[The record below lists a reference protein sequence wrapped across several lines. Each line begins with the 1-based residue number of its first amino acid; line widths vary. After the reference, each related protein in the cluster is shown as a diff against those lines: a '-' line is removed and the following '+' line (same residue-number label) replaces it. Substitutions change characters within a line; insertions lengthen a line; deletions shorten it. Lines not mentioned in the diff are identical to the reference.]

1 MKPITKILTTINMK
15 SNKNKRLVL
24 LDAHAILHR
33 SYHGMP
39 EFTDRNG
46 QPVGALYGYISM
58 IARIKNDLKPDYM
71 AACYDLPRPTFRHL
85 AYDNYKGTRSATDE
99 ALKSQIDISYDIC
112 KGLNIPIYKC
122 EGFEADDL
130 LGTIAE
136 IMKMS
141 HPEVEVIIASGD
153 MDTMQLIDDN
163 VKVYT
168 LKKANETVLYGSA
181 EVYSKYGFYPN
192 QIADYKA
199 IAGDTSDN
207 IIGVPGI
214 GVKGATDLIQ
224 RYNDLD
230 NIYKNIEKENF
241 DYKKEGLRERL
252 IKLLIENKDSAY
264 FSKTLATIR
273 LDVPITF
280 IPTMWSVDAEVY
292 RALCDRF
299 NFKSLRNKFDDYM
312 DDKPVSLD
320 DDKPIV
326 YDEYAYRGLKTMM
339 NLYDSE
345 MVNIK
350 VADIL
355 ENLNVKSTED
365 AENKLKEILTNEKI
379 NLIIP
384 NDNGMCSLYDYYQI
398 VEYPI
403 VKIIKHIE
411 ESGIQVNAEMLRIQS
426 KKLHEIIIELEKS
439 IYNFAGG
446 EFNINS
452 PKQLADI
459 IYDKLNLGEKIKKT
473 KTGQRSTNMEML
485 NSLRDEH
492 EIIDKIIKYRELYKL
507 VSTYIDTLPDY
518 IKEDGKIHSKLILN
532 GAATGRFSSE
542 HPNLQNLPAKS
553 GEALEIRKAFT
564 ASYGHKLLS
573 LDYSQ
578 IELRLAAILSGDEAL
593 LQIFRDGIDVHAGV
607 AALVYDKLATDIN
620 NDERRHAKAINF
632 GILYGMGVNAL
643 KDSMGV
649 ERVVAQEFYNKYKER
664 FYVLM
669 NYLDDVKRRA
679 EATGYT
685 ETLFGRRR
693 QIPLLR
699 SKLPFMRAQG
709 ERIAINAPVQGAGAE
724 LIKLAMIDV
733 YRYIQ
738 EKNKEEVKEKNN
750 DTTNLSKTTLETKMN
765 IKMIMQVHDEL
776 IFEIKEDDNT
786 SAKEIKN
793 IMENVLKK
801 RGIDIIPI
809 AVGVSEGHNLFE
821 LK

>member
-1 MKPITKILTTINMK
+1 MKN
-15 SNKNKRLVL
+15 NKKRLVL

-58 IARIKNDLKPDYM
+58 IARIKNDLKPDYI

-112 KGLNIPIYKC
+112 AGLNIPIYKC
-122 EGFEADDL
+122 EGFEADDV

-136 IMKMS
+136 IVKTS
-141 HPEVEVIIASGD
+141 SPDIEIIIASGD

-168 LKKANETVLYGSA
+168 LKKANETALYDRDA
-181 EVYSKYGFYPN
+181 MYVKYGFYPL
-192 QIADYKA
+192 QIPDYKA
-199 IAGDTSDN
+199 IAGDSSDN
-207 IIGVPGI
+207 IIGVSGI

-224 RYNDLD
+224 KYNDLD
-230 NIYKNIEKENF
+230 NIYKHIEAENF
-241 DYKKEGLRERL
+241 DFKKEGLRERTV
-252 IKLLIENKDSAY
+252 KLLIEHKDSAY

-273 LDVPITF
+273 LDVPINFMPCT
-280 IPTMWSVDAEVY
+280 WAVDAEAY

-299 NFKSLRNKFDDYM
+299 NFKSLRNRFDDYM
-312 DDKPVSLD
+312 EDKPVSLD
-320 DDKPIV
+320 DDKPIA
-326 YDEYAYRGLKTMM
+326 YDEYAHTGLKTMM
-339 NLYDSE
+339 NLHDSE

-350 VADIL
+350 VADVL
-355 ENLNVKSTED
+355 DQLNVKSIEE
-365 AENKLKEILTNEKI
+365 AENKLKELLSNEKI
-379 NLIIP
+379 NIKVA
-384 NDNGMCSLYDYYQI
+384 NDNNIHTLYDYYKI
-398 VEYPI
+398 VEQPI
-403 VKIIKHIE
+403 IEIIKHIE
-411 ESGIQVNAEMLRIQS
+411 DSGICVSSDMLSVQS

-439 IYNFAGG
+439 IYSSAGG

-459 IYDKLNLGEKIKKT
+459 IYDKLGLGEKIKKT

-492 EIIDKIIKYRELYKL
+492 EIINNIIKYRELYKL
-507 VSTYIDTLPDY
+507 VSTYIDALPDY
-518 IKEDGKIHSKLILN
+518 IKDDGKIHSKLILN

-553 GEALEIRKAFT
+553 GEAIEIRKSFMAVE
-564 ASYGHKLLS
+564 GHKLIS

-593 LQIFRDGIDVHAGV
+593 LQIFRDDIDVHAGV
-607 AALVYDKLATDIN
+607 AALVYDKDAADISG
-620 NDERRHAKAINF
+620 DERRHAKAINF

-649 ERVVAQEFYNKYKER
+649 ERAVAQEFYYKYKER
-664 FYVLM
+664 FHVLM
-669 NYLDDVKRRA
+669 NYMDQVKRRA

-693 QIPLLR
+693 QIPLLK
-699 SKLPFMRAQG
+699 SKLPFMKAQG
-709 ERIAINAPVQGAGAE
+709 ERIAINAPVQGTGAE
-724 LIKLAMIDV
+724 IIKFAMIDISE
-733 YRYIQ
+733 YIQ
-738 EKNKEEVKEKNN
+738 DKNKDNKDKLNKNGIAKDSKETSTEKEI
-750 DTTNLSKTTLETKMN
+750 DE

-776 IFEIKEDDNT
+776 IFEVRENDNI

-793 IMENVLKK
+793 IMENVLNK
-801 RGIDIIPI
+801 RHVNIIPI
-809 AVGVSEGHNLFE
+809 AVGVSEGKNLFE

>member
-1 MKPITKILTTINMK
+1 MK

>member
-1 MKPITKILTTINMK
+1 MKN
-15 SNKNKRLVL
+15 NKNKRLVL

-39 EFTDRNG
+39 DFTDKNG
-46 QPVGALYGYISM
+46 QPIGALYGYISM

-99 ALKSQIDISYDIC
+99 ALKTQIDVSYDIC
-112 KGLNIPIYKC
+112 EGLNIPIYKC

-136 IMKMS
+136 IMKTS
-141 HPEVEVIIASGD
+141 CPDVEVIIASGD

-168 LKKANETVLYGSA
+168 LKKANETALYGRDA
-181 EVYSKYGFYPN
+181 VYAKYGFYPH
-192 QIADYKA
+192 QIPDYKA
-199 IAGDTSDN
+199 IAGDSSDN
-207 IIGVPGI
+207 IIGVSGI
-214 GVKGATDLIQ
+214 GAKGATDLIQ
-224 RYNDLD
+224 KYNDLD
-230 NIYKNIEKENF
+230 NIYQHIEVENF
-241 DYKKEGLRERL
+241 DFKKEGLRERTV
-252 IKLLIENKDSAY
+252 KLMIEHKDSAY

-273 LDVPITF
+273 LDVPVNFT
-280 IPTMWSVDAEVY
+280 PSLWSVDAEAY

-299 NFKSLRNKFDDYM
+299 NFKSLRNKFDDYIE
-312 DDKPVSLD
+312 DKPVSLD
-320 DDKPIV
+320 DDKAV
-326 YDEYAYRGLKTMM
+326 SYDEYAHSGLKSMM

-350 VADIL
+350 VTDIL
-355 ENLNVKSTED
+355 DQLNVKSVEE
-365 AENKLKEILTNEKI
+365 AESKLKELLINERI
-379 NLIIP
+379 NLKVA
-384 NDNGMCSLYDYYQI
+384 NDNNIYTLYDYY
-398 VEYPI
+398 
-403 VKIIKHIE
+403 KIIDEPIISIIKSIE
-411 ESGIQVNAEMLRIQS
+411 DAGIHVSSEMLLTQS
-426 KKLHEIIIELEKS
+426 NKLHELIKDLEKS
-439 IYNFAGG
+439 IYALAGG

-459 IYDKLNLGEKIKKT
+459 IYDRLGLGEKIKKT
-473 KTGQRSTNMEML
+473 KTGQRSTNIEML

-492 EIIDKIIKYRELYKL
+492 EIINNIIKYRELYKL

-518 IKEDGKIHSKLILN
+518 IKDDGKIHSKLILN

-553 GEALEIRKAFT
+553 GEAIEIRKSFMAT
-564 ASYGHKLLS
+564 PGHKLLS

-607 AALVYDKLATDIN
+607 ASLVYNKEAADIT

-664 FYVLM
+664 FFVLM
-669 NYLDDVKRRA
+669 NYLDEVKRRA
-679 EATGYT
+679 EANGYT

-693 QIPLLR
+693 QIPLLK
-699 SKLPFMRAQG
+699 SKLPFMKAQG
-709 ERIAINAPVQGAGAE
+709 ERIAINAPVQGTGAE
-724 LIKLAMIDV
+724 IIKFAMID
-733 YRYIQ
+733 IQ
-738 EKNKEEVKEKNN
+738 NA
-750 DTTNLSKTTLETKMN
+750 N
-765 IKMIMQVHDEL
+765 ITPTPALPQGEGATRRWRLIMQVHDEL
-776 IFEIKEDDNT
+776 IFEIDGNDNT
-786 SAKEIKN
+786 SAIEIKK

-809 AVGVSEGHNLFE
+809 VVGTSEGHNLFE

>member
-1 MKPITKILTTINMK
+1 MKN
-15 SNKNKRLVL
+15 NKNKRLVL

-58 IARIKNDLKPDYM
+58 IARIKNDLKPDYI

-85 AYDNYKGTRSATDE
+85 AYDNYKGTRKATDE
-99 ALKSQIDISYDIC
+99 ALKSQIEISYDIC
-112 KGLNIPIYKC
+112 EGLNIPIYKC
-122 EGFEADDL
+122 EGFEADDV

-136 IMKMS
+136 LMKMS
-141 HPEVEVIIASGD
+141 HPDVEVIIASGD

-168 LKKANETVLYGSA
+168 LKKANETALYDREA
-181 EVYSKYGFYPN
+181 VYAKYGFYPH
-192 QIADYKA
+192 QIPDYKA
-199 IAGDTSDN
+199 IAGDASDN
-207 IIGVPGI
+207 IIGVSGI
-214 GVKGATDLIQ
+214 GAKGATDLIQ
-224 RYNDLD
+224 KYNDLD
-230 NIYKNIEKENF
+230 NIYNHVEATDF
-241 DYKKEGLRERL
+241 DFKKEGIRERMV
-252 IKLLIENKDSAY
+252 KLLIEHKDSAY

-273 LDVPITF
+273 LDAPISF
-280 IPTMWSVDAEVY
+280 MPSLWSVDAEAY
-292 RALCDRF
+292 RTLCDRF
-299 NFKSLRNKFDDYM
+299 NFKSLRNKFDDYI

-320 DDKPIV
+320 DDKPIA
-326 YDEYAYRGLKTMM
+326 YDEYAYTGLKTMM

-355 ENLNVKSTED
+355 DHLNVNSVED
-365 AENKLKEILTNEKI
+365 AEEKLKAILINEKI
-379 NLIIP
+379 NLKIA
-384 NDNGMCSLYDYYQI
+384 NDNNIHTLYDYYQVI
-398 VEYPI
+398 EQPVIE
-403 VKIIKHIE
+403 IIKHIE
-411 ESGIQVNAEMLRIQS
+411 ESGIHVSADMLHIQS
-426 KKLHEIIIELEKS
+426 KKLHEIIDGLEKL
-439 IYNFAGG
+439 IYNSADD

-459 IYDKLNLGEKIKKT
+459 IYDKLGLGEKIKKT

-485 NSLRDEH
+485 NSMRNEH
-492 EIIDKIIKYRELYKL
+492 EIINNIIKYRELHKL

-518 IKEDGKIHSKLILN
+518 IKDDGKIHSKLILN

-553 GEALEIRKAFT
+553 GEAIEIRKSFMA
-564 ASYGHKLLS
+564 AQGHKLLS

-607 AALVYDKLATDIN
+607 AALVYNKEAREIT

-649 ERVVAQEFYNKYKER
+649 ERAVAQEFYNKYKER

-693 QIPLLR
+693 QIPLLK

-733 YRYIQ
+733 YKYIQ
-738 EKNKEEVKEKNN
+738 NK
-750 DTTNLSKTTLETKMN
+750 N
-765 IKMIMQVHDEL
+765 IKIIMQVHDEL
-776 IFEIKEDDNT
+776 IFEVKENDNT
-786 SAKEIKN
+786 SATEIKN
-793 IMENVLKK
+793 IMENVLAS
-801 RGIDIIPI
+801 RHVNIIPI
-809 AVGVSEGHNLFE
+809 AVGMSEGKNLFE